1 MGTSPSIV
9 LANGCFDPLHY
20 GHVLHLREAKKLG
33 DILIVS
39 VTRNEAVTRQ
49 KGDARPA
56 FDEEVRADMLR
67 ELRCV
72 DRVILVDGLL
82 EALYLVWPN
91 VFVKDQE
98 YEGKIGAAHEE
109 FCKANG
115 VEIVFTKT
123 KKYSSSEML
132 ARGLFDRPQ

>member
-1 MGTSPSIV
+1 MPKIV
-9 LANGCFDPLHY
+9 LANGTFDPLHI
-20 GHVLHLREAKKLG
+20 GHVLHLREASKLG
-33 DILIVS
+33 DILVVS
-39 VTRNEAVTRQ
+39 LTKNESVTRQ
-49 KGDARPA
+49 KGDARPR

-82 EALYLVWPN
+82 EALYLVWPQ
-91 VFVKDQE
+91 VLVKGAE
-98 YEGKIGAAHEE
+98 YEGLIQQAHEE

-115 VEIVFTKT
+115 VEIVLTKT

-132 ARGLFDRPQ
+132 AKGYFD